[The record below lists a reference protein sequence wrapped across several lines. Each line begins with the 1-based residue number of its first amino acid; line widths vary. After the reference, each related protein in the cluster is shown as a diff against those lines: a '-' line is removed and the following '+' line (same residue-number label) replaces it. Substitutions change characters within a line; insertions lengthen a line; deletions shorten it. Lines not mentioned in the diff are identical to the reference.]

1 MDAMMPML
9 SDHGDMSW
17 SEGQSSSSPDD
28 NNSNNNLNPLSRS
41 PIWATPTMTATATTR
56 LETGQ
61 LSPVST
67 ELEMPAVTASLPH
80 LIHSATSSSHG
91 SWTSY
96 SEGDDADQEHDHDLD
111 NEHEHDV
118 QWDNHSDDMLI
129 PKLEPTEDDDFHME
143 DLREAPL
150 TTPRPASGNPAQGL
164 KTKRPRGRPRKHP
177 LTPHVATNKVA
188 KGRSKTGCITCRK
201 RKKKCDEAK
210 PRCMNCEKNA
220 VVCEGYNE
228 KTIWKSGKEKADE
241 AARRSS
247 QELPVITLQP
257 IFQGVET
264 PEDMVFLNH
273 YISHLSGVLTV
284 EGQFKNAFKDMLLQ
298 MAVEHRGLMHS
309 ILCLASKHID
319 YNTPYGAKLLESN
332 PKITAESLAARSE
345 FHHQAAMTKFYED
358 INQETNTDLAKQ
370 TVNLSVRYGQMLCLL
385 LKSMVEGKSDGEHRL
400 HLQAYKGLIQASPP
414 ADSGFLVFITEFF
427 QFHVYADELIRY
439 PDVRA
444 PRLAHEDWVPWLPIQ
459 PARLIGVADGLF
471 KFLSQITTIRNTIRN
486 NMLNDVD
493 PVVDYASLF
502 RAAEIDA
509 AIREWTPHWPP
520 GDSRERVGLLY
531 KQMMWVYLFRTI
543 YPPSTTTATP
553 PAMPTDQYNRPTSP
567 PLSPT
572 SPVHSARDPHATTDR
587 LRVASHA
594 LSNNCRG
601 ESPAPI
607 RYPPHHDARITVAV
621 DESLAILDSIKPSDP
636 CQTLLLI
643 PCLIIGCAS
652 FAPSQQN
659 RIRNTL
665 KGVRGYTG
673 LRNCDRL
680 MELLEEMWKLMER
693 GDWAAVWDWQAVAKG
708 MGLDFCVA

>member
-1 MDAMMPML
+1 MEVVMPMI
-9 SDHGDMSW
+9 SDDGALSW
-17 SEGQSSSSPDD
+17 SDGHSSSSDE
-28 NNSNNNLNPLSRS
+28 NNSILLPPS
-41 PIWATPTMTATATTR
+41 PIWVNPTTITTATR

-67 ELEMPAVTASLPH
+67 ELEMPAAGSSLSQM
-80 LIHSATSSSHG
+80 LHSATSSSHD

-96 SEGDDADQEHDHDLD
+96 SEGDDAEHDHD
-111 NEHEHDV
+111 HDHGHDMH
-118 QWDNHSDDMLI
+118 WDHCADDILV
-129 PKLEPTEDDDFHME
+129 PKLEPLEEDDFHMD
-143 DLREAPL
+143 DLKEAPRP
-150 TTPRPASGNPAQGL
+150 TTPKPTSGSSAQGL

-177 LTPHVATNKVA
+177 LTPHIATNKVA

-228 KTIWKSGKEKADE
+228 KTIWKSGKERADE
-241 AARRSS
+241 ARRPS

-273 YISHLSGVLTV
+273 YINQLSGVLTV
-284 EGQFKNAFKDMLLQ
+284 EGQHKNAFKDMLLQ

-309 ILCLASKHID
+309 ILGLASKHID
-319 YNTPYGAKLLESN
+319 YETPYGAKILESN
-332 PKITAESLAARSE
+332 PRITAETLQARSE
-345 FHHQAAMTKFYED
+345 FHHQSAMAKFYED
-358 INQETNTDLAKQ
+358 INQETNTDTAKQ
-370 TVNLSVRYGQMLCLL
+370 TVNLSVRYGQMLCML
-385 LKSMVEGKSDGEHRL
+385 LKSMVEGKADGEHRL

-414 ADSGFLVFITEFF
+414 TDSAFLVFITEFF
-427 QFHVYADELIRY
+427 QFHVYADELIRL
-439 PDVRA
+439 PDVRS
-444 PRLAHEDWVPWLPIQ
+444 PRLALEEWVPWLPIQ
-459 PARLIGVADGLF
+459 PVRLIGVADGLF
-471 KFLSQITTIRNTIRN
+471 KYLSQITTIRSTIRT
-486 NMLNDVD
+486 NMLNQID

-543 YPPSTTTATP
+543 YPPSTTTP

-572 SPVHSARDPHATTDR
+572 SPVHSAHDPHSTDR
-587 LRVASHA
+587 LRASHA
-594 LSNNCRG
+594 PNSRA

-680 MELLEEMWKLMER
+680 AELLEEMWKLMER
-693 GDWAAVWDWQAVAKG
+693 GDWALVWDWQAVAKR